1 MKLIYFLFV
10 IIGII
15 LYILINHINTFIIG
29 NPYIY
34 NPPVDTPIS
43 SELEIYRGRV
53 WNTIEEMQ
61 GEFARD
67 NVDFGL
73 IVDPTNDINF
83 IPESNTSPITISTNN
98 GNINF
103 NVVNTIGRVNTR
115 AGSETGCEKRVVI
128 SKGSSDGTKLKDT
141 DTNISDTE
149 FAIKLKKYLGT
160 EHVED
165 HSCVFRIDVDI
176 YTGRQRIDTCTRY
189 LYLSYGITIDSEDD
203 IVEMFTMDRIQRAL
217 DRSHIFVPFV
227 YLIFCQLN
235 IENLNIPDRFQ
246 TFFVGQE
253 LVAFEVS
260 SVGNRTLMN
269 SFQLPFFCELLE
281 DLRVGFPEVLSPIE
295 VEIFTDLTPLTPEEI
310 ESIESNDMS
319 TNTMKKY
326 VKHLRKLVNDENI
339 LIAIKV
345 RVLIF
350 LDWDTQFII
359 NGSNIGVFDFDRI
372 LYKQEIIDIT
382 LESYNTLSNVNMNSL
397 LSSLFEP
404 WPVGRIND
412 ETFQIFGP
420 LKMDELMQI
429 TCNILEI
436 YQNMISIGIMTLENI
451 NTFFKMLLYNIKYR
465 YSQLQYSDGT
475 FYTWTTTTQ
484 YTPFLT
490 PQFIQLQNLLFGDSD
505 LMPDTAVEIECPPV
519 TIVTSDD
526 DAEEYDYDDLS
537 STSDDDDD
545 LCEPEPETE
554 PDTEC
559 ISTCSSCESHSD

>member
-1 MKLIYFLFV
+1 MKLIYFLFF
-10 IIGII
+10 ILGII
-15 LYILINHINTFIIG
+15 LYILINHINTFSIG

-34 NPPVDTPIS
+34 NPPADTPIS
-43 SELEIYRGRV
+43 QVLENYRGRV

-61 GEFARD
+61 DEFARD
-67 NVDFGL
+67 GVDFGL
-73 IVDPTNDINF
+73 IEDPTNDIDF
-83 IPESNTSPITISTNN
+83 IPESNTSPLTISTNN
-98 GNINF
+98 GDINF
-103 NVVNTIGRVNTR
+103 NVVNTIGHVNTR
-115 AGSETGCEKRVVI
+115 VGSEIGCEKRVVI
-128 SKGSSDGTKLKDT
+128 SKGSSDGITLEDT

-160 EHVED
+160 EHIEG
-165 HSCVFRIDVDI
+165 HGCVFRIVVDI
-176 YTGRQRIDTCTRY
+176 YTGRQRIDRCTRY
-189 LYLSYGITIDSEDD
+189 LYLSYGINIVSEQD
-203 IVEMFTMDRIQRAL
+203 IFEMFTMDRIQSAEENL
-217 DRSHIFVPFV
+217 SEILVTFV

-253 LVAFEVS
+253 MVAFEVS

-269 SFQLPFFCELLE
+269 EFQLPLFDQLLLNLS
-281 DLRVGFPEVLSPIE
+281 DDFPEVLSPIE
-295 VEIFTDLTPLTPEEI
+295 VEIFTDLKPLTPEEI
-310 ESIESNDMS
+310 ELITNEDMDI
-319 TNTMKKY
+319 NTMKKY

-339 LIAIKV
+339 LIAIKI

-359 NGSNIGVFDFDRI
+359 DGSNIGIFDFDRI
-372 LYKQEIIDIT
+372 LYRNEFIDIT
-382 LESYNTLSNVNMNSL
+382 LESYNTLSNEDMNSL
-397 LSSLFEP
+397 LSSLFDGL
-404 WPVGRIND
+404 VND
-412 ETFQIFGP
+412 IIFQIFGQ
-420 LKMDELMQI
+420 LTIQDLMQI

-465 YSQLQYSDGT
+465 YSLLQYEDGT

-505 LMPDTAVEIECPPV
+505 LMPDIAVETECPPV

-526 DAEEYDYDDLS
+526 D
-537 STSDDDDD
+537 DDDD
-545 LCEPEPETE
+545 LCEPEPE
-554 PDTEC
+554 PDTAEC
-559 ISTCSSCESHSD
+559 ISTCSSCQES

>member
-10 IIGII
+10 ILGII
-15 LYILINHINTFIIG
+15 LYILINHINTFSIG
-29 NPYIY
+29 NPYTY
-34 NPPVDTPIS
+34 NPSADTPITQ
-43 SELEIYRGRV
+43 ELENYRGRV

-61 GEFARD
+61 DEFARD
-67 NVDFGL
+67 DVDFGL
-73 IVDPTNDINF
+73 IEDPTNDIDF
-83 IPESNTSPITISTNN
+83 IPESNTSPLTISTNN
-98 GNINF
+98 GDINF
-103 NVVNTIGRVNTR
+103 NVVNTIGHVNTR
-115 AGSETGCEKRVVI
+115 VGSEIGCEKRVVI
-128 SKGSSDGTKLKDT
+128 SKGSSDGITLEDT

-160 EHVED
+160 EHVEG

-189 LYLSYGITIDSEDD
+189 LYLSYSINIESEED
-203 IVEMFTMDRIQRAL
+203 IFEMFTMNRIQSAEENL
-217 DRSHIFVPFV
+217 SEIHIPFI

-235 IENLNIPDRFQ
+235 IRNLNIPDRFQ

-260 SVGNRTLMN
+260 SVGNVTSMN
-269 SFQLPFFCELLE
+269 IFHLPLFDKLLLNLS
-281 DLRVGFPEVLSPIE
+281 DHFPEVLYPIE

-310 ESIESNDMS
+310 ELITNEDMDI
-319 TNTMKKY
+319 NTMKKY

-339 LIAIKV
+339 LIAIKI

-359 NGSNIGVFDFDRI
+359 DGSNIGVFDFDRI
-372 LYKQEIIDIT
+372 LYRNEFIDIT
-382 LESYNTLSNVNMNSL
+382 LESYNTLSNEDMNSL
-397 LSSLFEP
+397 LSSLFEGL
-404 WPVGRIND
+404 VND
-412 ETFQIFGP
+412 IIFQIFGP
-420 LKMDELMQI
+420 LTIQDLMQI

-451 NTFFKMLLYNIKYR
+451 NTFFKMLLYNIKFR

-484 YTPFLT
+484 HIPFLT

-505 LMPDTAVEIECPPV
+505 LMPDITVETECPPV

-526 DAEEYDYDDLS
+526 D
-537 STSDDDDD
+537 DDD
-545 LCEPEPETE
+545 LCEPEPEPE
-554 PDTEC
+554 PDTAEC
-559 ISTCSSCESHSD
+559 ISTCSSCQES